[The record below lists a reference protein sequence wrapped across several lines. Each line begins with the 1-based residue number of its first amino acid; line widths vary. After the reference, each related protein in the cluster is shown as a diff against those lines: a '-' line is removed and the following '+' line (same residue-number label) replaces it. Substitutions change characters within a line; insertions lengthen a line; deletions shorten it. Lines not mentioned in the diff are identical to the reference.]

1 MPKGDVYRHEYI
13 SMKWKAVGAAKAV
26 FNEEVIH
33 AVAAQWRPESILANI
48 FLWRLMRRH
57 RFWHSRRR
65 WQSVNRIIFILFII
79 IFLKNKS
86 CIILESFDT
95 RSLDGAGTKMKILWH
110 EVIDWSFWHCQRHHC
125 CLYWP
130 TSAGGSCVSFD
141 WRNCRARHLPAD
153 GLQSIK
159 MAYGWCQNT
168 CHGMC
173 NISTTETSLPALFVS
188 ASADRKRWTK
198 SPAKIRRF
206 RRNAQPKCSI
216 GRTLSAGRCF
226 FEPLI
231 AALFNGCADFRP
243 EPLPISAAEGGA
255 SLFRRIVSAFSLAL
269 NGRNWSAKSFKDCSS

>member
-1 MPKGDVYRHEYI
+1 M
-13 SMKWKAVGAAKAV
+13 
-26 FNEEVIH
+26 
-33 AVAAQWRPESILANI
+33 
-48 FLWRLMRRH
+48 
-57 RFWHSRRR
+57 
-65 WQSVNRIIFILFII
+65 
-79 IFLKNKS
+79 
-86 CIILESFDT
+86 ESFDT

-173 NISTTETSLPALFVS
+173 NISTTETALPALLVS

-198 SPAKIRRF
+198 SPAKIDSGGTHSQSVQLAVRYPLAVVFSSRWF
-206 RRNAQPKCSI
+206 PLCLMDAPISGRSRCQSAQRKGALLS
-216 GRTLSAGRCF
+216 SAG
-226 FEPLI
+226 
-231 AALFNGCADFRP
+231 LFPHFR
-243 EPLPISAAEGGA
+243 
-255 SLFRRIVSAFSLAL
+255 
-269 NGRNWSAKSFKDCSS
+269 